1 MPETKLTKAEIHSAI
16 RRGEL
21 DFLVDS
27 IASGIIEVPKD
38 LVGFEKGD
46 TILHIAARYGQVKVL
61 AHFAEFI
68 DSSIKNNRGVITEGY
83 TAEEVA
89 ASYGNHAK
97 KGPAKNSVGLSVS
110 FEDRDKAVKA
120 YKNALPRGKG
130 IFGTSIFSELSDV
143 AEEDSSIR
151 KILSRPEE
159 DPRPYMAQIFG
170 IAKMPA
176 GPDRDAEF
184 ANLKKSIPDKV
195 LPSRGENL
203 NISSGTSGVY
213 TSLKGPDGTNLDS
226 AALYLAVSERIAD
239 ERKKINEEKAE
250 RNDIKN
256 GFLFKAA
263 QGSLTEEDVVNYLE
277 GRREGKKKGDKDEYY
292 TCGGGGLTDATSR
305 KDETGLKDA
314 EHSGSNALHHA
325 IRNGHIETAKMLLE
339 GIEVQGEIFA
349 IDFDERAR
357 DILKECLEKKPSDP
371 EYQKFKTYLEG
382 PVITTKLRPP
392 EPSPTH
398 PQVPALNLGA
408 VGKEAAVGGRGP

>member
-27 IASGIIEVPKD
+27 IACKIIEVPKD
-38 LVGFEKGD
+38 LVGFEGGD

-68 DSSIKNNRGVITEGY
+68 DSSIKNTGGII
-83 TAEEVA
+83 AEKVA

-110 FEDRDKAVKA
+110 FKDRDEAVKA
-120 YKNALPRGKG
+120 YKNQLSRGRG

-143 AEEDSSIR
+143 AEEDSSVR
-151 KILSRPEE
+151 KVLWQSEE
-159 DPRPYMAQIFG
+159 DPRPDMARIFN

-176 GPDRDAEF
+176 GKDRDAEF
-184 ANLKKSIPDKV
+184 ANLKKSISDKV

-213 TSLKGPDGTNLDS
+213 TSLIGPDGKNLDS
-226 AALYLAVSERIAD
+226 AALYLEVSQRIAE
-239 ERKKINEEKAE
+239 ERKKINEEKSEKDAV
-250 RNDIKN
+250 KN

-263 QGSLTEEDVVNYLE
+263 QGTLTKEDVVNYLE
-277 GRREGKKKGDKDEYY
+277 GRRDGKKAGEKDEYY
-292 TCGGGGLTDATSR
+292 TFGGGGLTDATSR

-314 EHSGSNALHHA
+314 EHAGSNALHHA
-325 IRNGHIETAKMLLE
+325 IKNGHIETAKMLLE
-339 GIEVQGEIFA
+339 GVEVKGEIFA
-349 IDFDERAR
+349 IDFDEKAR
-357 DILKECLEKKPSDP
+357 DILTKCLKEKPSDP

-382 PVITTKLRPP
+382 PVITTKLKPP

-408 VGKEAAVGGRGP
+408 VVAKEAAVGGRGP